1 MIICPWS
8 EVKVNPEVQSKS
20 PQTLQNKVDKSTSA
34 TSVDNFVNDV
44 FDIISPL
51 LLSEVS
57 QWGYDS
63 FHL

>member
-8 EVKVNPEVQSKS
+8 EVKVNPEVQSKG
-20 PQTLQNKVDKSTSA
+20 PQTSQNKVDKSTSA